1 MSGTRQHRKRRHTF
15 VGDLAPHVD
24 PKWAEA
30 FMLELR
36 LRGVHG
42 DDIGAALAE
51 IDSHCAEAEV
61 TAEEAFGPAKDYAV
75 SLDLP
80 ADTAQHTGEIVKAV
94 LPSVFQLLGM
104 MLMIWSAP
112 VLGTGGLAE
121 VTLGGVVLVLLVA
134 ASILL
139 LAWKSGALM
148 RFIMENRVLFILACG
163 AFFAS
168 LMLSMLL
175 LREPRAELPPLA
187 LLITGIVVLLS
198 ATVTAF
204 LRSRNGQGLGDV
216 VAAPLED
223 HAEVARRRRTLQR
236 VDYVRIFM
244 MPVLAA
250 ALTTVLAFFGAIS

>member
-1 MSGTRQHRKRRHTF
+1 MSGTRQHRNKRRTF

-51 IDSHCAEAEV
+51 IDSHCAEASV
-61 TAEEAFGPAKDYAV
+61 AAKEAFGPAKDYAV

-80 ADTAQHTGEIVKAV
+80 ADTAQRTGEIVKGV
-94 LPSVFQLLGM
+94 LPSVFQLMGM

-139 LAWKSGALM
+139 LAWKSGTAM
-148 RFIMENRVLFILACG
+148 RFIVENRVVFILACG

-168 LMLSMLL
+168 LVLSMIL
-175 LREPRAELPPLA
+175 LREPIAELPPLA
-187 LLITGIVVLLS
+187 LLITGIVVLLT
-198 ATVTAF
+198 ATATEF

-223 HAEVARRRRTLQR
+223 HAEVTRRRRILKR
-236 VDYVRIFM
+236 ADYLRIFM
-244 MPVLAA
+244 MPVFAA
-250 ALTTVLAFFGAIS
+250 AITAVLATFGAIS